1 MEFETRYRSHQRV
14 NSNPGDPVK
23 VLYSPVFDRKGVMSL
38 EESGRENLYDFIQS
52 HRDSVDLHKILE
64 RFASGD
70 VSALQQRSGAF
81 GDFTEMPKTY
91 ADLLNTVI
99 AGERTFD
106 SLPRDVREKF
116 GNSFHQWL
124 AQAGSEEWNV
134 AMGLVPTS
142 ESDPAPEPAPE
153 PQVNLEV
160 SK

>member
-1 MEFETRYRSHQRV
+1 MVFDTRYRSHQRV
-14 NSNPGDPVK
+14 SSNPGDPIK
-23 VLYSPVFDRKGVMSL
+23 VLYSPVFDRKGVMTL

-81 GDFTEMPKTY
+81 GDFTEMPTNY

-106 SLPRDVREKF
+106 SLPRDVRERF

-134 AMGLVPTS
+134 AMGLVSTPEP
-142 ESDPAPEPAPE
+142 ESVSEPAPE
-153 PQVNLEV
+153 PQE
-160 SK
+160 

>member
-1 MEFETRYRSHQRV
+1 MFETRYRDHRHVES
-14 NSNPGDPVK
+14 NSGDPVK
-23 VLYSPVFDRKGVMSL
+23 ILYSPVFDRNGVMHL

-70 VSALQQRSGAF
+70 VTALRQREGVY

-99 AGERTFD
+99 NGERTFD
-106 SLPRDVREKF
+106 SLPREVREKF

-124 AQAGSEEWNV
+124 AQAGTPDWLV
-134 AMGLVPTS
+134 AMGLVS
-142 ESDPAPEPAPE
+142 AESNSPQEPPVELPVE
-153 PQVNLEV
+153 PPVAD
-160 SK
+160 

>member
-1 MEFETRYRSHQRV
+1 MEFETRYRPHQSV

-52 HRDSVDLHKILE
+52 HRDSVDIHKILE

-70 VSALQQRSGAF
+70 VSALQQRSGVF

-134 AMGLVPTS
+134 AMGLVPAS
-142 ESDPAPEPAPE
+142 EPESAPESAPE
-153 PQVNLEV
+153 PQE
-160 SK
+160 